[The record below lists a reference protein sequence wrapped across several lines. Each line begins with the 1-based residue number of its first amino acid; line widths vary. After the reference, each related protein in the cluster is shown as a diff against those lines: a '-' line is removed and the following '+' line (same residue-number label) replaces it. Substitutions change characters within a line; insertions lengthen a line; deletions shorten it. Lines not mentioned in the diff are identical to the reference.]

1 MTSQVIIATP
11 MLNRFPAPTVT
22 LAATLA
28 STMAAI
34 ITLASLAAI
43 PLLGVQGSGSKPE
56 PADYPANTTQHDVTI
71 AVKPIFDT
79 PAAEEIFGKDAA
91 PTPAGFLPV
100 EIVVWNNRVN
110 AIEIEVDSVIIYSS
124 EGRFE
129 QVDPEFVALNLYP
142 PPRRKIEDPT
152 QKTPT
157 PNPLPIPLPRRS
169 KKRSKDK
176 KRQKREL
183 AEAEL
188 RRRWLRFGQAA
199 SGGTLRGYLYFDL
212 RKASIDPAE
221 AVVMIS
227 SVRDKGTGERLPFS
241 EISLRP
247 YE

>member
-1 MTSQVIIATP
+1 MP
-11 MLNRFPAPTVT
+11 YRFPALTI
-22 LAATLA
+22 AI
-28 STMAAI
+28 TM
-34 ITLASLAAI
+34 TLASLAAI
-43 PLLGVQGSGSKPE
+43 PLLGVQGAQSRPN
-56 PADYPANTTQHDVTI
+56 PADYPANTTQHSVTI

-79 PAAEEIFGKDAA
+79 PEAEKIFGQGAA
-91 PTPAGFLPV
+91 PTGAGFLPV
-100 EIVVWNNRVN
+100 EIVIWSNRVN
-110 AIEIEVDSVIIYSS
+110 TIEIELDSVIIYSS

-142 PPRRKIEDPT
+142 PPRRKIKDPT
-152 QKTPT
+152 QHAPT

-176 KRQKREL
+176 DRPKREM

-188 RRRWLRFGQAA
+188 RSRWLRFGQAA
-199 SGGTLRGYLYFDL
+199 PGGTLRGYLYFDL

-221 AVVMIS
+221 AVVLIS
-227 SVRDKGTGERLPFS
+227 GARDQGTGERLMFS